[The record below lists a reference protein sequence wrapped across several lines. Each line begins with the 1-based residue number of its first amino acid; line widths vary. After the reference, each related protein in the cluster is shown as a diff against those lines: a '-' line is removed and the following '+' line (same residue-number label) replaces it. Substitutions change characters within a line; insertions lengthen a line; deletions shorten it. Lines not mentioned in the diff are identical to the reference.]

1 MCVPRVHMGI
11 KVHAMNNLLLDLF
24 RTWGGKRRNCG
35 GKRGRRGVSNLCS
48 PSRSSESVI
57 VGGGGPLPPSL
68 PFRRRGDSQTQKA
81 RGRDA
86 VGRGGGGIDLDS
98 REAALVE
105 WGVEGKG
112 KNPRLR
118 PRDFPP
124 SPLHPATHRRGPCS
138 MNRKRGRK
146 KGLEGREKVSREEEE
161 EEDPPARESPSFF
174 GAASPRMTCSP

>member
-48 PSRSSESVI
+48 PPPSSESVI

-105 WGVEGKG
+105 WGG
-112 KNPRLR
+112 
-118 PRDFPP
+118 
-124 SPLHPATHRRGPCS
+124 RR
-138 MNRKRGRK
+138 
-146 KGLEGREKVSREEEE
+146 
-161 EEDPPARESPSFF
+161 
-174 GAASPRMTCSP
+174 